1 MFPVVLLVALGG
13 LIAWS
18 VRPKKTGV
26 VGNEISGEALAAP
39 PPQKKLA
46 AVATSSAALPPLKP
60 QAERLLALLVL
71 FARDKKNPAGRKQY
85 LSLNTAREA
94 VALAKHLG
102 LHKTAR
108 AIQTDGPVPADEYLP
123 GRTVSVRESVVA
135 YGTTGKA

>member
-1 MFPVVLLVALGG
+1 MFPIVLLAALGG

-26 VGNEISGEALAAP
+26 VGNEISGEAIAAAPVQKRLAAA
-39 PPQKKLA
+39 PQG
-46 AVATSSAALPPLKP
+46 ALQPPLKP

-71 FARDKKNPAGRKQY
+71 FARDKKNPPGGKQY

-94 VALAKHLG
+94 VALAKHFG

-123 GRTVSVRESVVA
+123 GRTVSIRESVVS